1 MEAPTPEAHRI
12 REPPGVQDHQV
23 QQLGLLLKYETET
36 TLLFDTVQI
45 STVLSGTKASM
56 LILALYSNYIT
67 GFSAGCYFKYSLL
80 YFCGVIQNT
89 INR

>member
-1 MEAPTPEAHRI
+1 MEAPTLEVRHIP
-12 REPPGVQDHQV
+12 EPPGVQDHQV

-56 LILALYSNYIT
+56 LILALYYIT
-67 GFSAGCYFKYSLL
+67 AGCYFKYSLL